1 MIRKTR
7 NPNVSS
13 CGTNAAAETCP
24 LRLATAEL
32 PQLQLAGPER
42 LVGLGFR
49 FWMHGQRSGDIR
61 SWEKAWSLYCGM
73 FGPMRAK
80 VAVGALSSWVGA
92 LGSASQREIEIG
104 AGHCSTFCR
113 DECLAISMI
122 AACQHR
128 TCPAMRACAFA
139 LIESGHIEARRIDVV
154 ATPAQS
160 FADTLSSLDQVLSQ
174 SSIVTTPGNF
184 ATVNQLP
191 N

>member
-1 MIRKTR
+1 MIRKAR
-7 NPNVSS
+7 YPGVAH
-13 CGTNAAAETCP
+13 CGTSAADDVCP
-24 LRLATAEL
+24 LGRSSAEVSQQ
-32 PQLQLAGPER
+32 PLAGPER

-49 FWMHGQRSGDIR
+49 LWMHGQRSGDVR
-61 SWEKAWSLYCGM
+61 SWETAWSLYCGM

-80 VAVGALSSWVGA
+80 FAVGALSSWVGA
-92 LGSASQREIEIG
+92 LGTASRREIEIG

-122 AACQHR
+122 AACQHG

-139 LIESGHIEARRIDVV
+139 LIESGHLEASRIDDV

-174 SSIVTTPGNF
+174 SSIVGEPVNF
-184 ATVNQLP
+184 AKFKRLP
-191 N
+191 S

>member
-1 MIRKTR
+1 MMRKT
-7 NPNVSS
+7 NKPSVST
-13 CGTNAAAETCP
+13 CGTTAVADTCP
-24 LRLATAEL
+24 LRLVTAEL
-32 PQLQLAGPER
+32 PRFQIAGPER

-80 VAVGALSSWVGA
+80 LAVGALSSWIGA
-92 LGSASQREIEIG
+92 LGAAAQREIEVG

-139 LIESGHIEARRIDVV
+139 LIESGHIDAHRIDEV
-154 ATPAQS
+154 AAPAQS
-160 FADTLSSLDQVLSQ
+160 FADTLSSLDQVLSPQ
-174 SSIVTTPGNF
+174 SIVAPTEGF

-191 N
+191 S

>member
-1 MIRKTR
+1 MIRKSR
-7 NPNVSS
+7 SAKVSS
-13 CGTNAAAETCP
+13 CGTSAAADTCP
-24 LRLATAEL
+24 LRLITAEL
-32 PQLQLAGPER
+32 PRLQIAGPER
-42 LVGLGFR
+42 LVGLSFR

-61 SWEKAWSLYCGM
+61 SWERTWSLYCGM

-80 VAVGALSSWVGA
+80 LAVGALSNWVGA
-92 LGSASQREIEIG
+92 LGTASQREIEIS
-104 AGHCSTFCR
+104 AGQCSTFCR

-139 LIESGHIEARRIDVV
+139 LIESGHIDAQKIDEV

-174 SSIVTTPGNF
+174 SSIMAAPRDF
-184 ATVNQLP
+184 AAANGLP
-191 N
+191 S

>member
-7 NPNVSS
+7 SPKVST
-13 CGTNAAAETCP
+13 CGTSPAAETCP
-24 LRLATAEL
+24 LRLVTAEL
-32 PQLQLAGPER
+32 PQFQIAGPER

-80 VAVGALSSWVGA
+80 LAVGALSNWVGA
-92 LGSASQREIEIG
+92 LGSASHREIEIG
-104 AGHCSTFCR
+104 AGHCSDFCR

-139 LIESGHIEARRIDVV
+139 LIERGQSDTRQIDDV

-174 SSIVTTPGNF
+174 SSIVMANGNF

-191 N
+191 S